1 LSESNLDNT
10 RSNLKKNITIRQYT
24 DKKVKEVKEISAK
37 AKADLRKTI
46 ENFKQ
51 FKDNAVICMTG
62 KTLEYIMKNYR
73 AECQR
78 HTKIEKGKKID
89 VIDNDENSTIFRDMA
104 KLIYEY
110 GKIFSRMQPN
120 NKVELVNFF
129 KEYNEKNI
137 VAMCG
142 DGANDCGALLSADIG
157 ISISHKKSTNI
168 TAHFYSE
175 DDSIS
180 CIEIILK
187 NGRACLEN
195 SVIISKFMIIYGILQ
210 NSSMLYLFGSG
221 SSDYTHYQYLFLDC
235 FTVLLN
241 CLFGS
246 K

>member
-1 LSESNLDNT
+1 MDNT
-10 RSNLKKNITIRQYT
+10 RTKLKKNITIKQYT
-24 DKKVKEVKEISAK
+24 DRKPREVKEISGK
-37 AKADLRKTI
+37 AKIELARTI
-46 ENFKQ
+46 ENFK
-51 FKDNAVICMTG
+51 KLNKNSVICMTG
-62 KTLEYIMKNYR
+62 KTLEFIIKNYR
-73 AECQR
+73 AECQKY
-78 HTKIEKGKKID
+78 TKIEKGKKID
-89 VIDNDENSTIFRDMA
+89 IMDKDENSTVFRDMA
-104 KLIYEY
+104 NLIYEN

-195 SVIISKFMIIYGILQ
+195 SVIISKFMILYGILQ

-221 SSDYTHYQYLFLDC
+221 SSDYTNYQYLFLDF